1 MTNNDTDTT
10 KQGIFAS
17 EEEQPWSALA
27 ACRGFDPAIFFPGQD
42 GNADPALRVC
52 ESCSVREECLEYA
65 IQTRQRYGVW
75 GGTTERQRRRIL
87 RRSA

>member
-1 MTNNDTDTT
+1 MGDNDTEIS
-10 KQGIFAS
+10 KQGFFPT

-27 ACRGFDPAIFFPGQD
+27 ACRGFDSAIFFPGQD
-42 GNADPALRVC
+42 GNADPALEVC
-52 ESCSVREECLEYA
+52 DSCSVKDDCLEYA
-65 IQTRQRYGVW
+65 METRQRYGVW